1 MHILRSMLCTVV
13 VEWNHHII
21 FKRINVGP
29 NGRLDIKFFLP
40 HLYKL
45 DSFLDRDIKVMYPHI
60 TNKPKDFS
68 DALQEF

>member
-1 MHILRSMLCTVV
+1 M
-13 VEWNHHII
+13 
-21 FKRINVGP
+21 
-29 NGRLDIKFFLP
+29 FFLP

-60 TNKPKDFS
+60 NNKPKDFS